1 MNKNSKKCLYCEV
14 ENDISNENC
23 NHCGMALPTKHPND
37 KHTKISFF
45 VKAFWGIV
53 LFCVVMMIYL
63 PR

>member
-23 NHCGMALPTKHPND
+23 SHCGMALPTKHPND